1 MSKEEQINIRN
12 VPADLKRRAQIQ
24 AIEQG
29 KSLSEVVRELL
40 DQWTKE
46 QGQQKQSPTKK

>member
-1 MSKEEQINIRN
+1 MDKEEQINVRN

-24 AIEQG
+24 AIEQD

-40 DQWTKE
+40 EEWTKE
-46 QGQQKQSPTKK
+46 QQKQSPTKK